1 MHTICTQKAGAT
13 HRQMERARNGRKTME
28 ERSTSLRDLVLEILA
43 VIALLAL
50 FGIVGRMDYEDRYLH
65 QNPVDHAY
73 LVSIGE
79 VAE

>member
-1 MHTICTQKAGAT
+1 
-13 HRQMERARNGRKTME
+13 ME